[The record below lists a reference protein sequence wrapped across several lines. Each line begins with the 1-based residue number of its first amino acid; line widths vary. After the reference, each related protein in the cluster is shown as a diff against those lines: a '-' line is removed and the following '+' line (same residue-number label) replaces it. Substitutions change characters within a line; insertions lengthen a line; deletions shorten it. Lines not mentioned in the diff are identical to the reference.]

1 MTQTPTPKIPIPCEF
16 DDLSNC
22 PVRSVLDRI
31 GDKWSTLLILQLQD
45 GPKRFGVL
53 RRSLPDI
60 SQRMLTQT
68 LRNLQRDGLVD
79 RTVFDTVPPSVEY
92 SLTDMGQS
100 LLTPIAGLVN
110 WAQVNQP
117 SIQDSRDSFD
127 HAAAQIDGARQVRAG

>member
-1 MTQTPTPKIPIPCEF
+1 MTNTSTLKIPVPCEF

-22 PVRSVLDRI
+22 PVRSILDRI

-92 SLTDMGQS
+92 SLTPLGQS
-100 LLTPIAGLVN
+100 LLVPIAGLVH
-110 WAQVNQP
+110 WAHVNQGT
-117 SIQDSRDSFD
+117 IQDSRNSFD
-127 HAAAQIDGARQVRAG
+127 QILEQADGARQVRAG